1 MKILYLTFDN
11 GDNINKRQL
20 DLSFYV
26 NYISNDVFLH
36 FTHLTYWS
44 VQPRSLL
51 IGCVI
56 GKTKGPADP
65 GITRVI
71 MLKQLKEFGIFE

>member
-11 GDNINKRQL
+11 RDNINKRQL

-51 IGCVI
+51 IERFI
-56 GKTKGPADP
+56 GKTKSQADP

-71 MLKQLKEFGIFE
+71 MLILLKDLGIIE